1 MVSFLGV
8 FLFDEGVCM
17 AQRPSFYVRL
27 RKQGADEGSLA
38 ACSEQ
43 NVLNGP
49 FWA

>member
-8 FLFDEGVCM
+8 FLFEEGVCM
-17 AQRPSFYVRL
+17 AQGPSFYVRL
-27 RKQGADEGSLA
+27 RRRPDEVSLA